1 MRKQISR
8 ILFTGVTATAAVALS
23 ATTAFAS
30 TTYSVHPGG
39 KFTGTAGKTV
49 LKDNKTGAKLT
60 CKSAGAKGKLKSGRH
75 LSGKGIATITS
86 TSFTKCTGPL
96 GISFKVKQS
105 GTWKLNV
112 SKYKYTHSKGGVSTG
127 YISDIKAI
135 LSGPSCSATVTGEAD
150 ASYSNRTG
158 DLSVKPV
165 SKSGH
170 VLKISK
176 VSGCF
181 GLINNGN
188 TSGFT
193 GTYKIK
199 KKQTIR

>member
-8 ILFTGVTATAAVALS
+8 ILFTGVAATAAVALS
-23 ATTAFAS
+23 ATTALAS
-30 TTYSVHPGG
+30 TTYSVKPGG
-39 KFTGTAGKTV
+39 KYTGTAGKTV

-75 LSGKGIATITS
+75 LSGKDIGTITS

-105 GTWKLNV
+105 GTWELTVTKYS
-112 SKYKYTHSKGGVSTG
+112 SKSGGVATG
-127 YISDIKAI
+127 YISKIHAT
-135 LSGPSCSATVTGEAD
+135 LSGPSCAATVTGEAD
-150 ASYSNRTG
+150 ASFSNKTG
-158 DLSVKPV
+158 DLTVKPV

-199 KKQTIR
+199 KKQKIT